1 MKKLVAGLVLVMV
14 VFSGAACADDDPDN
28 TIILAVVLG
37 YQKAVLGYD
46 LMDVIDTLEDMD
58 IKCSGIKC
66 VHIAVAIQQVIEI
79 QQAKA
84 ERGLE
89 W

>member
-1 MKKLVAGLVLVMV
+1 MKKLVAGLVLAMV

-37 YQKAVLGYD
+37 YQKAVLGED

-66 VHIAVAIQQVIEI
+66 VQIAVAIQDVIEL
-79 QQAKA
+79 QHRVE